1 VTKVLVVE
9 IDDALRGTVHDILD
23 TAGDAYEVTEVGTE
37 AEALTYLTTQPTAE
51 GVVVVC
57 SNKHIDHHLHA
68 AFFASVVADK
78 RLARRHRYILLSS
91 SPARIPAEMRAHL
104 TQLNVRVLAKPFDMD
119 VLLAAVSEAAA
130 QLAAARSPLW
140 RRWRRTSSGS

>member
-1 VTKVLVVE
+1 MTKVLVVE

-23 TAGDAYEVTEVGTE
+23 TAEDAYEFTEVG
-37 AEALTYLTTQPTAE
+37 AETDALTYLTTQPTAE

-57 SNKHIDHHLHA
+57 SNKTIDHHLLA

-78 RLARRHRYILLSS
+78 RLARHHRYILLSS

-104 TQLNVRVLAKPFDMD
+104 VQLHAPILAKPFDMD
-119 VLLAAVSEAAA
+119 VLLAAVSEAAT